1 MDADRA
7 ANELK
12 VIRQLMERP
21 VRYSTMSG
29 LSGILAGLITL
40 CGLTAD
46 AMICDRY
53 GEDSRTMWLNL
64 IVWSCVFM
72 VALAGT
78 LGLTRIRE
86 LRQGMPFWSPI
97 KTRILKTILPLFV
110 GGAGLTAAILYRWY
124 TATILHVGHA
134 PNQFGLIPAIWMVF
148 YGIACWQVGE
158 FSIGEMRVMGAAFV
172 LAGLVTGAF
181 FQFQVPFGGCYNYAP
196 YWTLGITFGGFHI
209 IYGLVV
215 WIRHGG

>member
-29 LSGILAGLITL
+29 LSGILAGLVTL

-78 LGLTRIRE
+78 LGLTRVRE

-110 GGAGLTAAILYRWY
+110 GGAGLTAAIMYRWY
-124 TATILHVGHA
+124 VDDG

-181 FQFQVPFGGCYNYAP
+181 FQFTIPHLGYAP

-209 IYGLVV
+209 IYGTVV